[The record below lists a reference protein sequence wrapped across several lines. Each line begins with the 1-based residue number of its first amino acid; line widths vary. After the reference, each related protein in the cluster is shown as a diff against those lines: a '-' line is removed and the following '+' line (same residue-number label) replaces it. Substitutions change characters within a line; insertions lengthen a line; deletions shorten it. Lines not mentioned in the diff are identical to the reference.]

1 MSWLRHLIAFRDSD
15 GRVESRLPTHGPFPR
30 LGAARLETPAVAD
43 ICGRCRGYPGLT
55 PSTFRVTEPKTSSGC
70 EINPSLQYANRTV
83 ALGPISLKKSKNR
96 AGRKLAKLQSDGT
109 SPFNTISDRLRTS
122 HAAQSTNWLVPQLIF

>member
-1 MSWLRHLIAFRDSD
+1 MVEHRSHSAGLEYDASAGWKLRKLGRDIRRRRRHLRLVDDSAVSSHDANLRFRHRHVQPGKILHVDSPLP
-15 GRVESRLPTHGPFPR
+15 RQSRSYR
-30 LGAARLETPAVAD
+30 LLQKSRD
-43 ICGRCRGYPGLT
+43 HYPM
-55 PSTFRVTEPKTSSGC
+55 
-70 EINPSLQYANRTV
+70 
-83 ALGPISLKKSKNR
+83 LKKSKNR